1 MCSLRAATVREP
13 VAELLQPDTGSH
25 QPAGALR
32 SRRQFLLAAATLAA
46 AGPLARAQQ
55 QEPTFS
61 TDVNVV
67 NLLAGVR
74 TKRGDIV
81 RDLTKDDFVLLENG
95 RPQTIRYFS
104 RETDLPLTLGLMI
117 DTSLSQKRVMEAERI
132 ASYSFLEHVL
142 REKKDQVFIMQFDLS
157 PILRQELTSSFL
169 KLSEALERVDVPSM
183 NDLRSQTG
191 GGTMLYD
198 AMWKASREIMQP
210 QTGRKALIVLTDGVD
225 TGSEAS
231 VADAIEAAQRADT
244 LIYSILFSD
253 EGYYGIFSGG
263 ADGRAVLMRMSRET
277 GGGFFEVSKKQ
288 SLDGIFA
295 QIQEELR
302 SQYNIGYESEQPVSV
317 SEWRKLQVTTHRKGL
332 TVQTRGRYW
341 AQR

>member
-1 MCSLRAATVREP
+1 MRWGEPISYIGARTGRRGRRPQDWSPAPLLAFVVALVPVLLAAQEEQPTFKAEVKVVNVLATVR
-13 VAELLQPDTGSH
+13 D
-25 QPAGALR
+25 
-32 SRRQFLLAAATLAA
+32 
-46 AGPLARAQQ
+46 
-55 QEPTFS
+55 
-61 TDVNVV
+61 
-67 NLLAGVR
+67 
-74 TKRGDIV
+74 KRGAFI
-81 RDLTKDDFVLLENG
+81 RDLGKDDFSVLENG
-95 RPQTIRYFS
+95 RAQAIRYFS
-104 RETDLPLTLGLMI
+104 RETDLPLTLGVMI

-198 AMWKASREIMQP
+198 AMLKASTEIMQK

-225 TGSEAS
+225 TGSEATIM
-231 VADAIEAAQRADT
+231 DAIEAAQRADT

-302 SQYNIGYESEQPVSV
+302 SQYNIGYESDQPVSV

-332 TVQTRGRYW
+332 AVQARGRYW

>member
-1 MCSLRAATVREP
+1 MWGRPPGLRVRYGRSSLVRLWLMALLPALVAAQDEQPTFKAEVKVVNVLATVRNKK
-13 VAELLQPDTGSH
+13 
-25 QPAGALR
+25 GA
-32 SRRQFLLAAATLAA
+32 F
-46 AGPLARAQQ
+46 
-55 QEPTFS
+55 
-61 TDVNVV
+61 
-67 NLLAGVR
+67 
-74 TKRGDIV
+74 I
-81 RDLTKDDFVLLENG
+81 RDLGKDDFSVLENG

-104 RETDLPLTLGLMI
+104 RQTDLPLTLGLMI

-132 ASYSFLEHVL
+132 ASYTFLEQVL
-142 REKKDQVFIMQFDLS
+142 REKKDHVFIMQFDLS
-157 PILRQELTSSFL
+157 SILRQELTSSFL
-169 KLSEALERVDVPSM
+169 KLSEALQRVDTPSM

-198 AMWKASREIMQP
+198 AMLKASKEIMHG

-244 LIYSILFSD
+244 YSILFSD

-263 ADGRAVLMRMSRET
+263 VDGRNVLMRMSRET

-288 SLDGIFA
+288 SLDDIFT
-295 QIQEELR
+295 QLQEELR
-302 SQYNIGYESEQPVSV
+302 SQYNIGYESDQPVSI
-317 SEWRKLQVTTHRKGL
+317 SEWRKIQLTTRQKGL
-332 TVQTRGRYW
+332 VVQARGRYW

>member
-1 MCSLRAATVREP
+1 MEEAMTRLVMLALVSA
-13 VAELLQPDTGSH
+13 LL
-25 QPAGALR
+25 PA
-32 SRRQFLLAAATLAA
+32 QDE
-46 AGPLARAQQ
+46 Q
-55 QEPTFS
+55 PTFKAE
-61 TDVNVV
+61 VKVV
-67 NLLAGVR
+67 SVLASVR
-74 TKRGDIV
+74 NKKGAFI
-81 RDLTKDDFVLLENG
+81 RDLSKDDFSVLENG
-95 RPQTIRYFS
+95 RPQIVSYFS
-104 RETDLPLTLGLMI
+104 RQTDLPLTLGLMI
-117 DTSLSQKRVMEAERI
+117 DTSMSQRRVMEQERI
-132 ASYSFLEHVL
+132 ASYQFLEQVL

-169 KLSEALERVDVPSM
+169 KLSDALQRVDTPNI

-198 AMWKASREIMQP
+198 AMLKASREIMQH

-231 VADAIEAAQRADT
+231 ILDAIEAAQKADT

-253 EGYYGIFSGG
+253 EGFYGLFSGG
-263 ADGRAVLMRMSRET
+263 ADGRNVLMRMSRET

-288 SLDGIFA
+288 SLDDTFA

-302 SQYNIGYESEQPVSV
+302 SQYNIGYVSDQPVSV
-317 SEWRKLQVTTHRKGL
+317 SEFRKIQLTTHQKGL
-332 TVQTRGRYW
+332 TVQARNRYW